1 MVSKSVDLKSKST
14 LQNASAFTLNSIG
27 ESTGLPKGKGT
38 TTGVS
43 RALTPVTSGRY
54 AGTISPS
61 SKSEQKPGVDRDM
74 LSKFGSGLFVKIKTP
89 KSEISY

>member
-1 MVSKSVDLKSKST
+1 MVSKSVDLKSKRT
-14 LQNASAFTLNSIG
+14 LQNASAITLNYIG

-38 TTGVS
+38 ATGRS
-43 RALTPVTSGRY
+43 

-61 SKSEQKPGVDRDM
+61 TNSAQKSGVDRDI

-89 KSEISY
+89 NSEISY